1 MLDGGRPKP
10 VSYLAGCLWPVA
22 RPGLLLD
29 CPAARKKA
37 RLYRELGLMRRRIR
51 ERWIVMVIRAPGP
64 AKLRFAKLAQ
74 RFVERKMRA
83 ENMLFSAD

>member
-1 MLDGGRPKP
+1 
-10 VSYLAGCLWPVA
+10 
-22 RPGLLLD
+22 
-29 CPAARKKA
+29 
-37 RLYRELGLMRRRIR
+37 
-51 ERWIVMVIRAPGP
+51 MVIRAPGP